1 MTWYLHSTLMGVI
14 YLFVYSIEHINNRVT
29 MTIDKRKRY
38 FRSNSDQERQKV
50 KHKIII
56 EAEVYFVDIT
66 DFYYPII
73 TV

>member
-14 YLFVYSIEHINNRVT
+14 YLFAYSIEHINNRVT